1 MNTGS
6 FELEQVLGTLN
17 TQYKRHDEE
26 LVEKFKKQDLMD
38 KRYYLTS
45 FPIPNT
51 RKKKQRWSIKY
62 NKFVDDKPK
71 SQAEKEREEREKNMP
86 VPIRTFEVDLFAN
99 NTFQTVAGYGD
110 DLILRGKWSI
120 IGNDRDQLWMNV
132 WRFGFGRSV
141 SGSTFSEGRSLTQKD
156 EVAYWGKIYE
166 VDASNQEDS
175 VDDDPTEWK
184 GTRIEINGSVMQGV
198 GLEPCSIARF
208 TMIEKTEE
216 DYDLDDDEDEDND
229 DNFPDASH
237 DYGEFE

>member
-1 MNTGS
+1 M
-6 FELEQVLGTLN
+6 
-17 TQYKRHDEE
+17 
-26 LVEKFKKQDLMD
+26 
-38 KRYYLTS
+38 
-45 FPIPNT
+45 
-51 RKKKQRWSIKY
+51 
-62 NKFVDDKPK
+62 
-71 SQAEKEREEREKNMP
+71 
-86 VPIRTFEVDLFAN
+86 
-99 NTFQTVAGYGD
+99 
-110 DLILRGKWSI
+110 
-120 IGNDRDQLWMNV
+120 
-132 WRFGFGRSV
+132 
-141 SGSTFSEGRSLTQKD
+141 TQKD